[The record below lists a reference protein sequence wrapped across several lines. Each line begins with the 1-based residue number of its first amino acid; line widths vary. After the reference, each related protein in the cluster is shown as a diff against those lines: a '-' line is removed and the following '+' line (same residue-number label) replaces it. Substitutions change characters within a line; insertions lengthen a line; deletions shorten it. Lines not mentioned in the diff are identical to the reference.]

1 MADLPELMPNPA
13 VTTGDHQLIAPG
25 AATEGYQLGAAA
37 AVESEQAIAATRGWA
52 EERKNANAER
62 ALLAE
67 MGTDPVLFPITST
80 VRPRIGGIVATYEQ
94 KLAALRASSGDLT
107 REGLGRR
114 EKALAAERDAQLTAA
129 EQDLMSQLDRTREN
143 LVAKRDGLRE
153 VAVSPAHTHAA
164 FDL

>member
-94 KLAALRASSGDLT
+94 KLAARRAASGDLT
-107 REGLGRR
+107 RQGLGPRA
-114 EKALAAERDAQLTAA
+114 EAPAAQPAA
-129 EQDLMSQLDRTREN
+129 RH
-143 LVAKRDGLRE
+143 
-153 VAVSPAHTHAA
+153 PAA
-164 FDL
+164 